1 MVDKIWASFKTIFA
15 EEYHELVEETNV
27 NTGDAS
33 FHLANAIKEIWVAIK
48 HLSMAADDNKDIVT
62 KLIEAVEQLKNNNVS
77 LTM

>member
-33 FHLANAIKEIWVAIK
+33 FHLANAIK
-48 HLSMAADDNKDIVT
+48 
-62 KLIEAVEQLKNNNVS
+62 
-77 LTM
+77 